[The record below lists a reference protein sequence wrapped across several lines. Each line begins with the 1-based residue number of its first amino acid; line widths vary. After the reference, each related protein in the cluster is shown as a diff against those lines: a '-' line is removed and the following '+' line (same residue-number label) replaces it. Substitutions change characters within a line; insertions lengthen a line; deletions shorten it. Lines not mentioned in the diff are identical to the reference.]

1 MRKTIIGM
9 LLIYTLG
16 LMGCGTPNNF
26 IKGTII
32 DVECTMNKN
41 YLIIETDSGNSIKL
55 RTSIEEAIMYQKGTK
70 IQFTYDRYDGYIKY
84 LYLDEEQSD
93 NK

>member
-16 LMGCGTPNNF
+16 LMGCGTPNTI

-32 DVECTMNKN
+32 DVECNMSKN
-41 YLIIETDSGNSIKL
+41 YLIIETDNGNTIKL
-55 RTSIEEAIMYQKGTK
+55 RTSVEKAIMYQKASYFSNYQYVNLLLKTIYTK
-70 IQFTYDRYDGYIKY
+70 
-84 LYLDEEQSD
+84 